1 MTLSYR
7 IPFLSVYRC
16 DSDINECVTL
26 NPCQH
31 DGVCVNLPGLFRCEC
46 PDQFTGELCESFRLI
61 TCENEPCKNGATC
74 VDVLNPQTGDNF
86 TCNCVP
92 GYDGPICDTPYCISK
107 KCQNGGRCEFLFVV
121 NVCNPF
127 SSSSSSSLRLYILTF

>member
-7 IPFLSVYRC
+7 VSFLSDYRC

-26 NPCQH
+26 SPCQH

-74 VDVLNPQTGDNF
+74 VDVPNPKTGDNF
-86 TCNCVP
+86 TCNCMP
-92 GYDGPICDTPYCISK
+92 GYDGPICDTPYCIRR
-107 KCQNGGRCEFLFVV
+107 KCQNGGRCDFLYQVYNPFLF
-121 NVCNPF
+121 
-127 SSSSSSSLRLYILTF
+127 SSLCFYILIQRYNL